1 VVPALALARALAA
14 ERGSGSVEL
23 VGARRGIDQELVAG
37 SGLPLTLLPGRGIV
51 RSIGLKGLVLN
62 VRAIAELALAL
73 ILAGSLVVRRRP
85 EVVVAIG
92 GYACVPTAM
101 AAWALGVPVVL
112 VNVDAVAGSANRLVG
127 RIAKAAAVAFDSTRL
142 PRAVVTGAP
151 VREEIVGSAHPSQM
165 ARERARS
172 KLGIPPGRRVVGAVG
187 GSLGARRINEA
198 VVGLATQW
206 VERDDLALYHVV
218 GRRDLAWTKKARET
232 SAGPVSGGLW
242 YEQVAF
248 EEQMGL
254 FYQACDVVV
263 CRAGA
268 NTIAELTVVG
278 VPAVVVP
285 LPRSPGGHQSAN
297 AKVLQEA
304 KAAVVVDDFECDGG
318 RLATQLETLL
328 GDDGLLAKMRAASA
342 SLGRPDALASVT
354 ALVEQVGGGK
364 EVQGPQH
371 RKRGSHR
378 HSHLRS
384 HLGSHPRGHLVAN
397 RLARSDEVAS

>member
-14 ERGSGSVEL
+14 ERGPGSVEL
-23 VGARRGIDQELVAG
+23 VGARRGLDRELVGA
-37 SGLPLTLLPGRGIV
+37 SGLPLTLLPGRGMT
-51 RSIGLKGLVLN
+51 RSMGSKGLVLN
-62 VRAIAELALAL
+62 LRAIAGLALAL
-73 ILAGSLVVRRRP
+73 ILAGWLVVRRRP

-101 AAWALGVPVVL
+101 AAWVLGVPVVL
-112 VNVDAVAGSANRLVG
+112 VNVDAVAGSANRVVG
-127 RIAKAAAVAFDSTRL
+127 RIAKVAAVAFDSTRL

-151 VREEIVGSAHPSQM
+151 VREEIARSAQPSQI

-172 KLGIPPGRRVVGAVG
+172 KLGIPSGRRVVGVVG

-198 VVGLATQW
+198 VVGLATKW
-206 VERDDLALYHVV
+206 AERDDLALYHVV
-218 GRRDLAWTKKARET
+218 GRRDLAWAKEAIET
-232 SAGPVSGGLW
+232 SAGPAPRGLW

-248 EEQMGL
+248 EEEMDL

-268 NTIAELTVVG
+268 NTVAELTVVG

-297 AKVLQEA
+297 AKTLAEA
-304 KAAVVVDDFECDGG
+304 KAAVVVDDSACDGG
-318 RLATQLETLL
+318 RLATQLEGLL
-328 GDDGLLAKMRAASA
+328 GDDRLLANMRTASA
-342 SLGRPDALASVT
+342 SLGRPGALASVT
-354 ALVEQVGGGK
+354 ALVEQVAAGK
-364 EVQGPQH
+364 EVHGPQD

-378 HSHLRS
+378 RSHLRA
-384 HLGSHPRGHLVAN
+384 HGRGHLVAN
-397 RLARSDEVAS
+397 GLARSDEVAS